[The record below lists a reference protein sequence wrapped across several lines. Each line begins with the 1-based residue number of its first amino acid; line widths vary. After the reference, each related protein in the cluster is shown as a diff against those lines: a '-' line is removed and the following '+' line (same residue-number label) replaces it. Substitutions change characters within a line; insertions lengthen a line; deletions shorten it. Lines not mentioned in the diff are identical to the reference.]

1 MWKKYQKSEK
11 AKKNLYLALF
21 ALGLIIFLLILGKA
35 AGFLGSFARPFSS
48 GFTSIKNYNWDGK
61 SSINIGF
68 AQIDPVSNK
77 TKDLSIVSYSP
88 KNLKATVLHISN
100 LVYTD
105 LPKNY
110 GSWRVESIYKLGEE
124 ENPKIGGE
132 LLKMSLSKLVG
143 LPLDGI
149 IISQKNDGKF
159 EDKISSWRKNPISL
173 SSFLS
178 DIKTDLTPFEMA
190 RLILSLRGVRE
201 DRLISLDFATSS
213 ITESK
218 LLPDSSRVLGVDN
231 IRLDSF
237 IRQNLS
243 DESIIDENLTVAIFN
258 ATNRGGLAA
267 EVSRV
272 VTNLGANVVIMATAQ
287 NLQSESLVLVK
298 PEDDALLD
306 TVTYQRLAQV
316 FAPHCL
322 KNTCQST
329 DPKILSSRA
338 QINIVLGED
347 YWNLWYDKN

>member
-35 AGFLGSFARPFSS
+35 AGFLGSFAKPFSS
-48 GFTSIKNYNWDGK
+48 ELTSTKNYNWDGR
-61 SSINIGF
+61 SSVNIGF
-68 AQIDPVSNK
+68 AQIDPVSNA
-77 TKDLSIVSYSP
+77 TKDISIVSYSP
-88 KNLKATVLHISN
+88 KTSKATILHISN

-124 ENPKIGGE
+124 EKPKIGGE

-149 IISQKNDGKF
+149 IISQKNYGKL

-173 SSFLS
+173 SPFLS

-190 RLILSLRGVRE
+190 RIILSLRSVRE
-201 DRLISLDFATSS
+201 DKLISLDFATTS

-243 DESIIDENLTVAIFN
+243 DESITDENLTVAIFN
-258 ATNRGGLAA
+258 ATNRAGLAA

-287 NLQSESLVLVK
+287 NPQEKSQVLVK
-298 PEDDALLD
+298 SEDLSFMD

-322 KNTCQST
+322 KNPCKSA
-329 DPKILSSRA
+329 DSKILSSRA

-347 YWNLWYDKN
+347 YWKLWYNNN